1 MFIRMTGIDFIN
13 QIWKSV
19 KTEEMPIMEFRAKQ
33 RSGKYVW
40 MRCRG
45 YLTRDECGI
54 PVIFAGIMHKMDGQ
68 NKVDPLT
75 QLFNHRMFMKR
86 IRKYIEKVRKRKLQ
100 LLFWTWI
107 ISGRSM
113 NFTAENS
120 ETGFYVQ

>member
-1 MFIRMTGIDFIN
+1 MD
-13 QIWKSV
+13 
-19 KTEEMPIMEFRAKQ
+19 EM
-33 RSGKYVW
+33 
-40 MRCRG
+40 RG

-68 NKVDPLT
+68 NKVGSLT
-75 QLFNHRMFMKR
+75 QLFNSQDVYENESEVHR
-86 IRKYIEKVRKRKLQ
+86 KVRKRKLQ

>member
-1 MFIRMTGIDFIN
+1 MEIGENRRDAHY
-13 QIWKSV
+13 V
-19 KTEEMPIMEFRAKQ
+19 EFRAKQ